1 MIRQSLML
9 SALVLAGMTWASS
22 VSAQDKD
29 IENWKRSTWQ
39 ITMKLDTPNLVP
51 PAVQFTV
58 LDKDPVPGFGARV
71 KGLQGY
77 YKKQLERVEDQAK
90 RELIRSSQM
99 EVGWDKGFKDVTGDE
114 VHLLI
119 SAPGVFEGLS
129 SNNPDGKKW
138 LATKIVHIKGKP
150 VCWCIPVTVK
160 TGKETQ
166 VTLTENNML
175 DLESAFDKALGESIK
190 NK

>member
-39 ITMKLDTPNLVP
+39 ITMILDTPNLVP

-77 YKKQLERVEDQAK
+77 YKKQLERVEDKAK
-90 RELIRSSQM
+90 RELIRS
-99 EVGWDKGFKDVTGDE
+99 T
-114 VHLLI
+114 
-119 SAPGVFEGLS
+119 
-129 SNNPDGKKW
+129 PDGGRFGQG
-138 LATKIVHIKGKP
+138 LQG
-150 VCWCIPVTVK
+150 
-160 TGKETQ
+160 G
-166 VTLTENNML
+166 NRR
-175 DLESAFDKALGESIK
+175 
-190 NK
+190 